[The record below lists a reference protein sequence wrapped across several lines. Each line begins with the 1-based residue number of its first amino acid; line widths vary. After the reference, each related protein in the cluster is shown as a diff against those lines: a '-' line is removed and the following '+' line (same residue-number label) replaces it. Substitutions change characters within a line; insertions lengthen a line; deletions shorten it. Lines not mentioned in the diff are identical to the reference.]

1 MDSSKAVEQ
10 VSPRRSDSRDRM
22 ILSAAALLPE
32 YGASGTSIDR
42 VLAHSGAP
50 RGSVYHH
57 FPGGRTQLID
67 EAVALAGDFIAGLI
81 DAMTRA
87 GDQRGDRA
95 GDPVAAI
102 DAFFLLWRDRLTESD
117 FRAGCP
123 IVAVAVET
131 NDDAPQLV
139 RSAAAVF
146 ARWRDALAALF
157 VRHGLTEERSRRL
170 GSFVIAAAEGAVIMS
185 RAERSTAPIEAAAA
199 EIHDLLLHAL
209 RDRGE
214 AGPPPRQ

>member
-1 MDSSKAVEQ
+1 MV
-10 VSPRRSDSRDRM
+10 
-22 ILSAAALLPE
+22 LSAAALLRE
-32 YGASGTSIDR
+32 HGASATSIDR

-50 RGSVYHH
+50 RGSVYHY

-81 DAMTRA
+81 DDAMEA
-87 GDQRGDRA
+87 D
-95 GDPVAAI
+95 DPVRAV
-102 DAFFLLWRDRLTESD
+102 DAFFALWREWLVESG

-131 NDDAPQLV
+131 NDDAPQLA

-146 ARWRDALAALF
+146 ARWREALAELL
-157 VRHGLTEERSRRL
+157 VRHGLTEERGRRL
-170 GSFVIAAAEGAVIMS
+170 GAFIIAAVEGAVIMC
-185 RAERSTAPIEAAAA
+185 RAERSTAPLEAAAA

-209 RDRGE
+209 PHRPE
-214 AGPPPRQ
+214 AEPRP

>member
-1 MDSSKAVEQ
+1 MV
-10 VSPRRSDSRDRM
+10 
-22 ILSAAALLPE
+22 LSAAALLRE
-32 YGASGTSIDR
+32 HGAGATSIDR

-57 FPGGRTQLID
+57 FPGGRAQLID
-67 EAVALAGDFIAGLI
+67 EAVQLAGSFIAGLI
-81 DAMTRA
+81 DAAMQA
-87 GDQRGDRA
+87 D
-95 GDPVAAI
+95 DPVEAI
-102 DAFFLLWRDRLTESD
+102 DSFFVLWHDRLVESD

-131 NDDAPQLV
+131 NDDAPQLA

-146 ARWRDALAALF
+146 TRWQEALAALF

-170 GSFVIAAAEGAVIMS
+170 GAFIIAAVEGAVIMC

-199 EIHDLLLHAL
+199 EIHDLLLYAL
-209 RDRGE
+209 RDRP
-214 AGPPPRQ
+214 AARPPLRPQPQPRARP